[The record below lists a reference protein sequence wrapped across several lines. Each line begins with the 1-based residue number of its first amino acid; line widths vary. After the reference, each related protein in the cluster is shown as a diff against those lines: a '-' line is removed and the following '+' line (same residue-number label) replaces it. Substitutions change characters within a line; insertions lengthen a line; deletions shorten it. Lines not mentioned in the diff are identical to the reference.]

1 MVHEN
6 CPEATPWRLQA
17 YHLNEPPKESA
28 DRSGSGC
35 NVSTSFNF
43 TVGLIA
49 SLAAIAIGYVLYRW
63 LA

>member
-1 MVHEN
+1 M
-6 CPEATPWRLQA
+6 
-17 YHLNEPPKESA
+17 NEPPKESA
-28 DRSGSGC
+28 DQSGSGC

-49 SLAAIAIGYVLYRW
+49 SLAAIAIGYVLYKW